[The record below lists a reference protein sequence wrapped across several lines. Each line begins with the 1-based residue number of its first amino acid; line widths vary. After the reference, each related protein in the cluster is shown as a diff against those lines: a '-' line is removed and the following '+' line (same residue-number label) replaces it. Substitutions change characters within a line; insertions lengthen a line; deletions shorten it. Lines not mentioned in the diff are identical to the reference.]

1 MDISTR
7 RKPGLSRRDSQS
19 RRRSWCC
26 SFTVPPSSPENL
38 SLSLS
43 LSRSHSHP
51 KSIPTNKSDTHSKPG
66 TTTNSVPNS
75 PQSTKSGLGLVGRT
89 RIDPRRILSPG
100 RVSPIDSDPTVH
112 SIIQEKE
119 EEEEEIISAVDSSSS
134 IPEPKSQSFRA
145 PPETLSRT
153 TTDKEGV
160 FDVRLNLRGKSGG
173 CLVLELNSQVLSAS
187 SEVFAS
193 LIIEFKTNSRSFS
206 SSSSSY
212 CGSKMCRIE
221 VPEVENL
228 GVFRETIELM
238 FEDDIPKRLLKIGV
252 YRCIDILEVSAG
264 IMFTKGVFS
273 CLKYLEAVPWT
284 EEEEEKLRILF
295 TRFKF
300 DDVTTRDILSR
311 LYSRNSVDSQQN
323 LARQLVWSITSCTDA
338 NARNELK
345 PLVKGLLCRSSV
357 YEKDHADVN
366 KEDLHNVC
374 QSCLSSLVSLF
385 EEASDSIPSEKLAKK
400 DKGRPLIERISR
412 EVDNINWLLEIL
424 LDRQMAEEFV
434 DMWAD
439 QVELL
444 KMHENVSPMVRYEL
458 SRVSA
463 LLFIAMGTRKLHCR
477 SESRSGILLAWFGPM
492 LLDFGWLQRCRKGLD
507 MKSLEEAMGQTL
519 LTLPMKQQYM
529 LFMEWFRCFS
539 KHGTECPNLSKAFQI
554 WWRRSFLRGSETYAI
569 ETR

>member
-119 EEEEEIISAVDSSSS
+119 EEEEEEEIISALDSSSS
-134 IPEPKSQSFRA
+134 IPETKSQSFRA

-252 YRCIDILEVSAG
+252 YRCIDILEVCAFFPFS
-264 IMFTKGVFS
+264 FFSFCVF
-273 CLKYLEAVPWT
+273 
-284 EEEEEKLRILF
+284 F
-295 TRFKF
+295 
-300 DDVTTRDILSR
+300 
-311 LYSRNSVDSQQN
+311 
-323 LARQLVWSITSCTDA
+323 
-338 NARNELK
+338 
-345 PLVKGLLCRSSV
+345 
-357 YEKDHADVN
+357 
-366 KEDLHNVC
+366 
-374 QSCLSSLVSLF
+374 
-385 EEASDSIPSEKLAKK
+385 
-400 DKGRPLIERISR
+400 
-412 EVDNINWLLEIL
+412 
-424 LDRQMAEEFV
+424 
-434 DMWAD
+434 
-439 QVELL
+439 
-444 KMHENVSPMVRYEL
+444 
-458 SRVSA
+458 
-463 LLFIAMGTRKLHCR
+463 
-477 SESRSGILLAWFGPM
+477 
-492 LLDFGWLQRCRKGLD
+492 
-507 MKSLEEAMGQTL
+507 
-519 LTLPMKQQYM
+519 
-529 LFMEWFRCFS
+529 
-539 KHGTECPNLSKAFQI
+539 
-554 WWRRSFLRGSETYAI
+554 
-569 ETR
+569 

>member
-1 MDISTR
+1 MSGSTR
-7 RKPGLSRRDSQS
+7 RKPGSWSRRESQA

-38 SLSLS
+38 SLS
-43 LSRSHSHP
+43 RSHSHP
-51 KSIPTNKSDTHSKPG
+51 KTLSSKPTNS
-66 TTTNSVPNS
+66 SVPNS
-75 PQSTKSGLGLVGRT
+75 PLSTKSGLSLVGRT

-112 SIIQEKE
+112 SIIQE
-119 EEEEEIISAVDSSSS
+119 EIITAVDSSLPDPK
-134 IPEPKSQSFRA
+134 PESFRA
-145 PPETLSRT
+145 PPEIS
-153 TTDKEGV
+153 DKEATV
-160 FDVRLNLRGKSGG
+160 YDVRLNLRGKTGGG
-173 CLVLELNSQVLSAS
+173 CLVLELNSQVLSTS
-187 SEVFAS
+187 SEVFAG
-193 LIIEFKTNSRSFS
+193 LISEFKRNGS
-206 SSSSSY
+206 SS
-212 CGSKMCRIE
+212 SKMCRIE

-238 FEDDIPKRLLKIGV
+238 FEDDIPKRLSKIGV
-252 YRCIDILEVSAG
+252 YRSIDILEVSAG
-264 IMFTKGVFS
+264 IMFTKGVLS

-295 TRFKF
+295 SRFKF
-300 DDVTTRDILSR
+300 DDVTTRDILAR
-311 LYSRNSVDSQQN
+311 LYSRNSVDSQQH
-323 LARQLVWSITSCTDA
+323 LARQIVWSITSCTDA

-357 YEKDHADVN
+357 YEKDHADIN
-366 KEDLHNVC
+366 KEDLYSVC
-374 QSCLSSLVSLF
+374 QSCLSSIVCLF
-385 EEASDSIPSEKLAKK
+385 EEASDTIPSEKLAKK
-400 DKGRPLIERISR
+400 EKGRPLIERISR

-439 QVELL
+439 QGELI

-477 SESRSGILLAWFGPM
+477 SESRSGLLLAWFGPM

-507 MKSLEEAMGQTL
+507 MKALEEAMGQTL

>member
-1 MDISTR
+1 M
-7 RKPGLSRRDSQS
+7 
-19 RRRSWCC
+19 
-26 SFTVPPSSPENL
+26 
-38 SLSLS
+38 
-43 LSRSHSHP
+43 
-51 KSIPTNKSDTHSKPG
+51 
-66 TTTNSVPNS
+66 
-75 PQSTKSGLGLVGRT
+75 GRT